1 MRHSFGQWRPPCGS
15 KPFFVQ
21 IWRYTVQQDDIG
33 LMHYAISKVRIPQS
47 DHNKYLSVIVGLQ
60 LGWSCCPDPRPAHPA
75 HRGGPGRH
83 LQLWQVP
90 AGRSGTRRR
99 ALRLGQGLLKDDR
112 AAGVT
117 LSGIEYYSLT
127 RPSREIWGE
136 IKAPHADKVRFG
148 WWIGG
153 NKFRQMRVAPS
164 PFWRINC
171 LLGNALAKR
180 CAPPPPT
187 YPVRTGNISHN
198 ISHILYH
205 I

>member
-1 MRHSFGQWRPPCGS
+1 MYCTYCFLCAGVWLGGS
-15 KPFFVQ
+15 ERAVP
-21 IWRYTVQQDDIG
+21 G
-33 LMHYAISKVRIPQS
+33 
-47 DHNKYLSVIVGLQ
+47 
-60 LGWSCCPDPRPAHPA
+60 PAHPA

-99 ALRLGQGLLKDDR
+99 ALRLGQGLLKVDR

-136 IKAPHADKVRFG
+136 IKVRHADKVRFG

-180 CAPPPPT
+180 CAPPPT